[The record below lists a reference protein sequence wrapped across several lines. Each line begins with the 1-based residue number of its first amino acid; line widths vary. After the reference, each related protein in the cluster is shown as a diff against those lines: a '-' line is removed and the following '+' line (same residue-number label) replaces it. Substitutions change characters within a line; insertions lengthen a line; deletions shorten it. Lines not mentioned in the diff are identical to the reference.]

1 MKSLWD
7 DNHAKSLNNDPLK
20 LRAYTSNL
28 LGADQDL
35 VMHGGGN
42 TSVKVME
49 KNILGEEKE
58 ILYVKGSG
66 HDLKTMG
73 PEGLSPCDLDYLK
86 RLCTLDSMT
95 DTEMVREM
103 KFSQMI
109 HSAPTPSVEAILHA
123 VIPFKYVDH
132 THTDAVVT
140 LTNNEKGEEI
150 IRKVYGEDI
159 MILPYTMPGFIL
171 AKQIYEATKNVDWNQ
186 LRGIVLLN
194 HGVFTFSDDPKVA
207 YENMISIVSE
217 AENHLRENKAWDN
230 QAQGN
235 AELLNSDYLEIASMR
250 KKCMDY
256 YGSAMVTRLKI
267 DSQSV
272 GYSNLPNVAE
282 IATRGP
288 ITPDHVIQTKRIPVI
303 IQNENS
309 IDEYVADY
317 KNYFEKNN
325 DGTLTCLDPVPRVGI
340 WKGKGSLIFAPN
352 IKRMNI
358 ISDII
363 DHTIKCVQQGEA
375 LGGWKTLTAE
385 QIFELEYWELEQA
398 KLKRGPAKKE
408 WDGKV
413 VLVTGA
419 NSGIGK
425 AVTEE
430 FLNNGACVVGL
441 DINPEVENCFDS
453 KAYLG
458 IKTDITN
465 TEEIK
470 NAINKTV
477 LNFGGLDCVVSN
489 AGSFPKSAAVEELDD
504 ESWQKAIDLNL
515 TSHLKLM
522 RESIPFLKLGH
533 EPSFMIMASKN
544 VSAPGPGAG
553 AYSVSKAGITQLG
566 RVATMELGK
575 FGIRVNMIHP
585 NAIFDTGVWTD
596 EVLESRAANY
606 GLSVDDYKRNNILKT
621 EITSKDVAKLTRVM
635 AGEAFSKTTG
645 SQVPIDGGND
655 RVI

>member
-7 DNHAKSLNNDPLK
+7 DNHVKSLGNDPLK

-28 LGADQDL
+28 LGADADL

-86 RLCTLDSMT
+86 KLCTLDTMT

-140 LTNNEKGEEI
+140 LTNNPRGEEI
-150 IRKVYGEDI
+150 IKTVYGDEI
-159 MILPYTMPGFIL
+159 LVLPYTMPGFIL
-171 AKQIYEATKNVDWNQ
+171 AKQIFEATKDVDWNK

-207 YENMISIVSE
+207 YENMIAIVSE
-217 AENHLRENKAWDN
+217 AENYLKENKAWDN
-230 QAQGN
+230 LATGK
-235 AELLNSDYLEIASMR
+235 AEISNDDLLTIATMR
-250 KKCMDY
+250 KQCMDLF
-256 YGSAMVTRLKI
+256 GDAMIARLKS
-267 DSQSV
+267 DEFSV
-272 GYSNLPNVAE
+272 GYSNLSNVAE
-282 IATRGP
+282 VGTRGP
-288 ITPDHVIQTKRIPVI
+288 ITPDHVIQTKRIPVVI
-303 IQNENS
+303 ENEKS
-309 IDEYVADY
+309 IDGYVADY

-325 DGTLTCLDPVPRVGI
+325 DGSLTCLDPVPRYGI
-340 WKGKGSLIFAPN
+340 WKGKGIVAFAPN
-352 IKRMNI
+352 IKRMTI
-358 ISDII
+358 ISDIV
-363 DHTIKCVQQGEA
+363 DHTLKCVQQAEA
-375 LGGWKTLTAE
+375 IGGWKTLTAE

-425 AVTEE
+425 ATAED
-430 FLNNGACVVGL
+430 FLSQGACVVGL
-441 DINPEVENCFDS
+441 DINSDVKETFNS
-453 KAYLG
+453 NAYHG
-458 IKTDITN
+458 VVCDVTN
-465 TEEIK
+465 TEALK
-470 NAINKTV
+470 NAIRETV
-477 LNFGGLDCVVSN
+477 LTFGGLDCVVSN
-489 AGSFPKSAAVEELDD
+489 AGSFPKSATIDELDD
-504 ESWQKAIDLNL
+504 ETWQKAIDLNL

-544 VSAPGPGAG
+544 VAAPGPGAG
-553 AYSVSKAGITQLG
+553 SYSVSKAGITQLG

-575 FGIRVNMIHP
+575 HGIRVNMIHP

-596 EVLESRAANY
+596 EVLKSRAANY
-606 GLSVDDYKRNNILKT
+606 GLSIDEYKRNNILKT
-621 EITSKDVAKLTRVM
+621 EITSKDVAVLTRMM
-635 AGEAFSKTTG
+635 AGKSFLKTTG
-645 SQVPIDGGND
+645 AQVPIDGGND
-655 RVI
+655 RVL

>member
-140 LTNNEKGEEI
+140 LTNNEKGEDI

-217 AENHLRENKAWDN
+217 AENYLKENKAWDN
-230 QAQGN
+230 QAQGK
-235 AELLNSDYLEIASMR
+235 AELNSGDYLEMATMR

-256 YGSAMVTRLKI
+256 FGSAMVTRLKT

-272 GYSNLPNVAE
+272 GYSNLPNVGE

-288 ITPDHVIQTKRIPVI
+288 ITPDHVIQTKRIPMVI
-303 IQNENS
+303 ENENS
-309 IDEYVADY
+309 IQEYVSAY

-363 DHTIKCVQQGEA
+363 DHTVKCVQQGEA

-398 KLKRGPAKKE
+398 KLKRGPAKKD

-441 DINPEVENCFDS
+441 DINPEIETCFDS

-470 NAINKTV
+470 NAINQTI

-489 AGSFPKSAAVEELDD
+489 AGSFPKSAAVEDLDD
-504 ESWQKAIDLNL
+504 DSWQNAIDLNL

-522 RESIPFLKLGH
+522 RESIPFLKLGY

-544 VSAPGPGAG
+544 VVAPGPGAG

-596 EVLESRAANY
+596 EVLKSRAANY
-606 GLSVDDYKRNNILKT
+606 GLSVDEYKRNNILKT

>member
-7 DNHAKSLNNDPLK
+7 DNHAKTLNNDPLK

-86 RLCTLDSMT
+86 KLCQLDTMT
-95 DTEMVREM
+95 DMEMVREM

-123 VIPFKYVDH
+123 VIPFKFVDH

-140 LTNNEKGEEI
+140 LTNNPKGEEI
-150 IRKVYGEDI
+150 IAKVYGDDI
-159 MILPYTMPGFIL
+159 MVLPYTMPGFIL
-171 AKQIYEATKNVDWNQ
+171 AKQIYEATKNVDWNK

-207 YENMISIVSE
+207 YENMIAIVSE
-217 AENHLRENKAWDN
+217 AENYLKENGAWDN
-230 QAQGN
+230 MAKGKSN
-235 AELLNSDYLEIASMR
+235 LHDKHLIEIASMR

-256 YGSAMVTRLKI
+256 FGAAMLTRLK
-267 DSQSV
+267 DDELSV
-272 GYSNLPNVAE
+272 GFSNLENVKNS
-282 IATRGP
+282 ATRGP

-303 IQNENS
+303 LESDKS
-309 IDEYVADY
+309 IDEYVGEY

-325 DGTLTCLDPVPRVGI
+325 DGTLTCLDPVPRVGV
-340 WKGKGSLIFAPN
+340 WPGLGMMAFAPN

-358 ISDII
+358 ISDIV
-363 DHTIKCVQQGEA
+363 DHTMKCIQQGEA

-413 VLVTGA
+413 VLITGA

-425 AVTEE
+425 ACAED
-430 FLNNGACVVGL
+430 FLAQGACVVGL
-441 DINPEVENCFDS
+441 DINPEVKECFS
-453 KAYLG
+453 SQAFLG
-458 IKTDITN
+458 LECDVTN
-465 TEEIK
+465 TESLKLAIK
-470 NAINKTV
+470 QSI
-477 LNFGGLDCVVSN
+477 LNFGGIDCVVSN
-489 AGSFPKSAAVEELDD
+489 AGSFPKSSAIEDLDD

-522 RESIPFLKLGH
+522 RECIPYLKLGYD
-533 EPSFMIMASKN
+533 PSFMIMASKN
-544 VSAPGPGAG
+544 VMAPGPGAG

-575 FGIRVNMIHP
+575 HGIRVNMVHP

-596 EVLESRAANY
+596 DVLKSRAANY
-606 GLSVDDYKRNNILKT
+606 GLSVEEYKRNNILQT
-621 EITSKDVAKLTRVM
+621 EITSKDVAVLTRVM
-635 AGEAFSKTTG
+635 AGQAFSKTTG
-645 SQVPIDGGND
+645 AQVPIDGGNE
-655 RVI
+655 RVL